1 MRVRP
6 AEYECQAF
14 PDGTWGVR
22 YIHRGG
28 ERGEIVG
35 GGRVLNEDRAMG
47 ESGLEAAEQAAK
59 SLVSQRKAEAAERAR
74 LHDGAL
80 TFTIRADDEDAY
92 YLDRERVR

>member
-1 MRVRP
+1 
-6 AEYECQAF
+6 
-14 PDGTWGVR
+14 
-22 YIHRGG
+22 
-28 ERGEIVG
+28 
-35 GGRVLNEDRAMG
+35 MG